1 MTAVGAESAEKL
13 NRAQVLLSEMT
24 AHEFALHIMALLAR
38 NTFGRFMLP
47 CSFLNLSYQFC
58 G

>member
-1 MTAVGAESAEKL
+1 L